1 MKILVRL
8 GADLV
13 IKSDRVR
20 SRFQARMIKNMKFGF
35 KRSGVNADVTTKWAR
50 LFVEVN
56 DRDVP
61 LAKEVLL
68 NTFGISSISLIEHIC
83 EPNVEEIIKSGKAD
97 LVSFGRKFINSPTW
111 LIKELLYYKKK
122 TNLPNQYKRCF

>member
-1 MKILVRL
+1 MVL
-8 GADLV
+8 
-13 IKSDRVR
+13 S
-20 SRFQARMIKNMKFGF
+20 AR
-35 KRSGVNADVTTKWAR
+35 VNADVTTKWAR

-83 EPNVEEIIKSGKAD
+83 EPNVEEIIKSGTEFYKD
-97 LVSFGRKFINSPTW
+97 SVSGKKFRISARRAGVGGFSSLDVNQGLGERYS
-111 LIKELLYYKKK
+111 LIRLE
-122 TNLPNQYKRCF
+122 

>member
-35 KRSGVNADVTTKWAR
+35 KRS
-50 LFVEVN
+50 
-56 DRDVP
+56 
-61 LAKEVLL
+61 
-68 NTFGISSISLIEHIC
+68 
-83 EPNVEEIIKSGKAD
+83 
-97 LVSFGRKFINSPTW
+97 RK
-111 LIKELLYYKKK
+111 
-122 TNLPNQYKRCF
+122 C